1 MWEDMKKDVDNNTLT
16 LGDFTIPLSKMDR
29 FSKQNINKDIAAL
42 NNALDQMDLTD
53 TYIEQFIPQN
63 QNTHSFQM
71 HMEHFQG

>member
-1 MWEDMKKDVDNNTLT
+1 MKKDVDNNTLT

-71 HMEHFQG
+71 HMEHFQR

>member
-53 TYIEQFIPQN
+53 IYRTF
-63 QNTHSFQM
+63 HCK
-71 HMEHFQG
+71 